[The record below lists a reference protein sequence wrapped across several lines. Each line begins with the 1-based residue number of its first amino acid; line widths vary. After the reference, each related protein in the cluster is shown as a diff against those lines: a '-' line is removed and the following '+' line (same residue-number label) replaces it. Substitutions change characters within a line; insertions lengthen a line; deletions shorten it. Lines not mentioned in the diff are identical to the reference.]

1 MQNSHNSLKTTQ
13 KANEQMYARPSG
25 TLPIFFNL
33 GYEGGIKS
41 NLSKEPTPVLI
52 TYFNTHQSRRP
63 GIWLIV
69 IKGSNSSHKQ

>member
-1 MQNSHNSLKTTQ
+1 MLGPQGLFQ
-13 KANEQMYARPSG
+13 F
-25 TLPIFFNL
+25 FFNL